1 MATTG
6 FWPVKSNLLALI
18 KYTENPEK
26 TSAMSENELKA
37 LHDVLDYEMN
47 GDKTE
52 QKLYVTGINCLPE
65 TAYERM
71 MTTKKQFHKTDGVL
85 AYHAYQSFEAGEV
98 TPQECHRI
106 GIETAKQ
113 MWGDR
118 FEVLVSSHV
127 NGEHLHNH
135 FCVNSVSYVDGAK
148 FKNKNAERFRM
159 RDISD
164 KLCEQSH
171 LSVLHDSHF
180 YSKQSKREY
189 WKNKSAG
196 EIEKEIIRQDFLEA
210 ARFATNGWEFCQ
222 YLMGLGYYINRNH
235 KYEHISVTPPG
246 WNKTVRVDTIA
257 PELDSKGLKQITWDN
272 FVKYR
277 YIRKIEFDF
286 YPLRRYKDTL
296 WYYKHYKNNIEQ
308 FVDAIFGII
317 RLVMGLDRC
326 REYNSRP
333 VITSSAFRKE
343 YKVLDESQAIIRFI
357 GKHNIKT
364 PQDIRDAMAKCQARM
379 DNLKEEREIL
389 RNRIRRPKETDTVE
403 QLKAARD
410 SLTLD
415 ITEAREQLKTASRLM
430 DLLTRLEKEVDKE
443 LELERNGTLPPEPIT
458 ADDVSRYIN
467 SEDYDPSK
475 HRPQY
480 ETQPTERKRGG
491 WER

>member
-71 MTTKKQFHKTDGVL
+71 MATKKQFAKTGGVL
-85 AYHAYQSFEAGEV
+85 AYHAFQSFKAGEV

-106 GIETAKQ
+106 GIETAKEL
-113 MWGDR
+113 WGDR
-118 FEVLVSSHV
+118 FEVLVTSHV
-127 NGEHLHNH
+127 NGQHLHNH
-135 FCVNSVSYVDGAK
+135 FCVNSVSFADGIK
-148 FKNKNAERFRM
+148 LENKIAEHLRM
-159 RDISD
+159 REVSD
-164 KLCEQSH
+164 KICEKYR
-171 LSVLHDSHF
+171 LSVLYGSHF
-180 YSKQSKREY
+180 YSKQSKSEY
-189 WKNKSAG
+189 WKNKSVS

-222 YLMGLGYYINRNH
+222 YLRGLGYYINRNH

-272 FVKYR
+272 FVKCR
-277 YIRKIEFDF
+277 CTREMEFDF
-286 YPLRRYKDTL
+286 YPLAKYETILRQHKKYHD
-296 WYYKHYKNNIEQ
+296 NIDL
-308 FVDAIFGII
+308 FVGAIFDII
-317 RLVMGLDRC
+317 RLAMGLDEC
-326 REYNSRP
+326 RDRNPRP
-333 VITSSAFRKE
+333 VIISPAFRKE
-343 YKVLDESQAIIRFI
+343 LATLKEHQSIIRFVS
-357 GKHNIKT
+357 KYHIKT
-364 PQDIRDAMAKCQARM
+364 PQDIRDAVNECQVRM
-379 DNLKEEREIL
+379 ENLKAEREIL
-389 RNRIRRPKETDTVE
+389 YNRIRRPKPTDTVE
-403 QLKAARD
+403 ELKVARD
-410 SLTLD
+410 SLTRD
-415 ITEAREQLKTASRLM
+415 IAEAREQLKTANKLT
-430 DLLTRLEKEVDKE
+430 DLLTHMEKEIDE
-443 LELERNGTLPPEPIT
+443 EMALERSNMPLSEPTT

-467 SEDYDPSK
+467 SEEYDPAR
-475 HRPQY
+475 HRVPS
-480 ETQPTERKRGG
+480 ETQSPRRKRGN